1 MNHWWTMSSATSW
14 LTSSISITVSS
25 FYAEVD
31 RILGIAGEAKRR
43 DRELNRVSRSL
54 STLGRYR

>member
-1 MNHWWTMSSATSW
+1 
-14 LTSSISITVSS
+14 
-25 FYAEVD
+25 
-31 RILGIAGEAKRR
+31 LGVAGEAKRR